1 MTVAILLNSYLCC
14 KTMISSSSIYRYCT
28 ILAFYAKAR
37 WRTAFLS
44 CQYTQA
50 CSGHSLCTFSTPPK
64 WHQRNIY
71 IAESVL
77 IGDVVLESDMDV
89 LHGHLQVV
97 DDSHDQLW
105 KVPLIFSFWFLG
117 FLCEIVDNALAVALN
132 LLLALLD
139 DLGVLTVPFWL
150 RDLCDDDLKAFQK
163 DLNFAARKR
172 LPRNVEFD
180 ESDSAEFDEKGQVEL
195 LHDISFD
202 DEISEDNLSRPDT
215 YFEVLLAEI
224 FNILAHDLSE

>member
-1 MTVAILLNSYLCC
+1 M
-14 KTMISSSSIYRYCT
+14 
-28 ILAFYAKAR
+28 
-37 WRTAFLS
+37 
-44 CQYTQA
+44 
-50 CSGHSLCTFSTPPK
+50 
-64 WHQRNIY
+64 
-71 IAESVL
+71 
-77 IGDVVLESDMDV
+77 
-89 LHGHLQVV
+89 
-97 DDSHDQLW
+97 
-105 KVPLIFSFWFLG
+105 
-117 FLCEIVDNALAVALN
+117 
-132 LLLALLD
+132 
-139 DLGVLTVPFWL
+139 